1 MGLFL
6 KMSRVIK
13 SEFNQMLRKTEEP
26 EEVLEEL
33 IEDLEKQEKEL
44 KDKLA
49 KRSSDK
55 EKLEENLKHIEEKL
69 KHIEEKL
76 EGARHRRDFYISR
89 KKRMEAQKNILSAM
103 SDIDDVSRYDKVVKR
118 ET

>member
-1 MGLFL
+1 MGLFF
-6 KMSRVIK
+6 KMNRVIK
-13 SEFNQMLRKTEEP
+13 SEFNQMLCKIEEP

-44 KDKLA
+44 HDKLA
-49 KRSSDK
+49 ERSPDK

-69 KHIEEKL
+69 
-76 EGARHRRDFYISR
+76 EGARHRKDFYISR

-103 SDIDDVSRYDKVVKR
+103 SGIDDVSRYDRIVKGDK
-118 ET
+118 

>member
-1 MGLFL
+1 MGLFF

-44 KDKLA
+44 RDKLTE
-49 KRSSDK
+49 RSSDK
-55 EKLEENLKHIEEKL
+55 ETLEKNL

-76 EGARHRRDFYISR
+76 EGARHRKDFYISR
-89 KKRMEAQKNILSAM
+89 KKRMEAQKNILSVM
-103 SDIDDVSRYDKVVKR
+103 SDIDDVSRYDKIVKGER
-118 ET
+118 

>member
-6 KMSRVIK
+6 KMNRAIK
-13 SEFNQMLRKTEEP
+13 SEFNQLLRKTEEP

-33 IEDLEKQEKEL
+33 IEDLEKQQKEL

-49 KRSSDK
+49 KRASDK
-55 EKLEENLKHIEEKL
+55 DKVEEQLKQ
-69 KHIEEKL
+69 IEEKL
-76 EGARHRRDFYISR
+76 EGARHRKDFYMAR

-103 SDIDDVSRYDKVVKR
+103 SDIDDVSRYDKIIKGDK
-118 ET
+118 

>member
-1 MGLFL
+1 MGLFF
-6 KMSRVIK
+6 KMNRAIK

-69 KHIEEKL
+69 
-76 EGARHRRDFYISR
+76 EGARHRKDFYISR

-103 SDIDDVSRYDKVVKR
+103 SDIDDVSRYDRIVKGDK
-118 ET
+118 

>member
-1 MGLFL
+1 MGLFF
-6 KMSRVIK
+6 KMNRAIK

-33 IEDLEKQEKEL
+33 IEDLEKQQKEL

-55 EKLEENLKHIEEKL
+55 DTAEEQLKQ
-69 KHIEEKL
+69 IEEKL
-76 EGARHRRDFYISR
+76 EGARHRKDFYVSR

-103 SDIDDVSRYDKVVKR
+103 SDIDDVASKTKISGK
-118 ET
+118 